1 MARTERLAATPDRDG
16 MLCELPASVSVKPD
30 DLRSYL
36 RFGDLAEAV
45 EHHEPTEY
53 WKAGPYLVN
62 FMERYKLK
70 EALDRRPSTA
80 CFRRVSSSA
89 PAPAC

>member
-1 MARTERLAATPDRDG
+1 M
-16 MLCELPASVSVKPD
+16 KPD

-36 RFGDLAEAV
+36 RFGNLTQAV
-45 EHHEPTEY
+45 DHHEPTEY

-70 EALDRRPSTA
+70 EALDRAATTDLLRTASTS
-80 CFRRVSSSA
+80 V
-89 PAPAC
+89 PGPAC